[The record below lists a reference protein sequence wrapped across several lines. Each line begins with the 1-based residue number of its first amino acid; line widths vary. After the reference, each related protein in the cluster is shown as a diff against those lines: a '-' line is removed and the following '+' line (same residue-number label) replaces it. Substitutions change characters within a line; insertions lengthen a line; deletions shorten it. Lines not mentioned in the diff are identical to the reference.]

1 MPVSTTPTVIRR
13 YVALELRRLR
23 EEKGGIN
30 QTKAGEHIG
39 SRSPQSVIAKF
50 EAGERMPKL
59 GDVRLLLDLYDRPD
73 LFDQFRDL
81 MTHTTAPGP
90 AFDLDN
96 VVDLPENFD
105 MYLGLEQGASKIMS
119 YDAMTVKGIL
129 QCRPYAEALLRGHD
143 PGLSDSQVTVRL
155 DLRMRRS
162 LALDRADPRLELIAV
177 IDESVLR
184 REIGGPAVLAGQLDY
199 LVSATDRPNVSIR
212 VLPYS
217 VGVHPALHGTFTLL
231 DFPIER
237 DPGVVYLE
245 DRIGGRYR
253 DDIPD
258 IDEYRSVADRLLELA
273 LSDKR
278 SVALIN
284 KVRREMK
291 A

>member
-23 EEKGGIN
+23 EEKSGIS
-30 QTKAGEHIG
+30 QAKAGEYIG
-39 SRSPQSVIAKF
+39 MRSAQSVIGKY
-50 EAGERMPKL
+50 ESGERMPKL
-59 GDVRLLLDLYDRPD
+59 GDVRLLLELYDRSD
-73 LFDQFRDL
+73 LFDQFREL

-96 VVDLPENFD
+96 VADLPQNFD
-105 MYLGLEQGASKIMS
+105 MYVGLEQGASKILT

-129 QCRPYAEALLRGHD
+129 QCRPYAEALLRGHE
-143 PGLSDSQVTVRL
+143 PGLSEGQVATRL

-162 LALDRADPRLELIAV
+162 LALDRVEPQLELIAV
-177 IDESVLR
+177 IDESVLH
-184 REIGGPAVLAGQLDY
+184 REIGGPPVLAEQLDH
-199 LVSATDRPNVSIR
+199 LLAVSERPNVSIR

-253 DDIPD
+253 DDVPD
-258 IDEYRSVADRLLELA
+258 IDEYRSVAERLLALA
-273 LSDKR
+273 LSEKR
-278 SVALIN
+278 SVTLIN
-284 KVRREMK
+284 KVRREVRE
-291 A
+291 

>member
-13 YVALELRRLR
+13 YIALELRRLR

-30 QTKAGEHIG
+30 QTKAGEQIG

-59 GDVRLLLDLYDRPD
+59 GDVRLLLELYGRPD

-90 AFDLDN
+90 AFDLTGVN
-96 VVDLPENFD
+96 LPENFD

-119 YDAMTVKGIL
+119 YDAMTVMGIL
-129 QCRPYAEALLRGHD
+129 QCRAYAEALLRGHD

-177 IDESVLR
+177 IDESVLH
-184 REIGGPAVLAGQLDY
+184 REIGGPAVLGEQLDY
-199 LVSATDRPNVSIR
+199 LLSAADRPNVSIR

-217 VGVHPALHGTFTLL
+217 AGVHPALHGPFSLL

-258 IDEYRSVADRLLELA
+258 IDEYRSVAERLLELA
-273 LSDKR
+273 LSEKR
-278 SVALIN
+278 SVTLIN
-284 KVRREMK
+284 KVRREVRE
-291 A
+291 

>member
-30 QTKAGEHIG
+30 QTTAGEHIG

-50 EAGERMPKL
+50 EKGDRMPKL
-59 GDVRLLLDLYDRPD
+59 GDVRLLLDLYDRPE

-96 VVDLPENFD
+96 VVNLPENFD
-105 MYLGLEQGASKIMS
+105 MYLGLEQGASTIFT
-119 YDAMTVKGIL
+119 YDAMIVKGIL
-129 QCRPYAEALLRGHD
+129 QCRAYAEALLRGHQ

-155 DLRMRRS
+155 DLRMRRQE
-162 LALDRADPRLELIAV
+162 ALDRADPQVELIAV

-184 REIGGPAVLAGQLDY
+184 REIGGRVVLAEQLDH
-199 LVSATDRPNVSIR
+199 LLTAANRPNVSIR

-217 VGVHPALHGTFTLL
+217 VGVHPALHGPFTLL
-231 DFPIER
+231 DFPIKR

-258 IDEYRSVADRLLELA
+258 IDEYRSVAETLLELA
-273 LSDKR
+273 MSEKP
-278 SVALIN
+278 SVTLIK
-284 KVRREMK
+284 KVRREIGT
-291 A
+291 

>member
-30 QTKAGEHIG
+30 QTQAGQHIG

-50 EAGERMPKL
+50 EAGDRMPRL
-59 GDVRLLLDLYDRPD
+59 GDVKLLLDLYDRPE

-81 MTHTTAPGP
+81 MLHTTSPGP
-90 AFDLDN
+90 AFDLTDVN
-96 VVDLPENFD
+96 LPENFD
-105 MYLGLEQGASKIMS
+105 MYLGLEQGASKIFT
-119 YDAMTVKGIL
+119 YDAMAVMGVL
-129 QCRPYAEALLRGHD
+129 QCRSYAEALLYGHN
-143 PGLSDSQVTVRL
+143 PGLSHRQVTTKL
-155 DLRMRRS
+155 DLRMRRR
-162 LALDRADPRLELIAV
+162 LALDRVDPQLELIAV
-177 IDESVLR
+177 IDESVLHR
-184 REIGGPAVLAGQLDY
+184 AIGGPAVLAEQLDH
-199 LVSATDRPNVSIR
+199 LVLAAGQPNVSIR

-217 VGVHPALHGTFTLL
+217 VGVHPALHGPFHLL

-253 DDIPD
+253 DDTPD
-258 IDEYRSVADRLLELA
+258 IDEYRSVAERLSELA
-273 LSDKR
+273 LSEKR
-278 SVALIN
+278 SLTLIK
-284 KVRREMK
+284 KVRRELR

>member
-23 EEKGGIN
+23 EEKGDIN
-30 QTKAGEHIG
+30 QTKAGEYIG

-50 EAGERMPKL
+50 EKGDRMPKL
-59 GDVRLLLDLYDRPD
+59 GDVRLLLDLYGHPE

-81 MTHTTAPGP
+81 MLHTASPGP

-96 VVDLPENFD
+96 VNLPENFD
-105 MYLGLEQGASKIMS
+105 MYLGLEQGASKIMT
-119 YDAMTVKGIL
+119 YDAMAVIGVL
-129 QCRPYAEALLRGHD
+129 QCRPYAEALLRGHN
-143 PGLSDSQVTVRL
+143 PGLSQSQVTAKL
-155 DLRMRRS
+155 DLRMRRRS
-162 LALDRADPRLELIAV
+162 ALDREDPQLELAAV
-177 IDESVLR
+177 IDESALHR
-184 REIGGPAVLAGQLDY
+184 QIGGPAVLAEQLDY
-199 LVSATDRPNVSIR
+199 LVSAADRPNVTIR

-217 VGVHPALHGTFTLL
+217 VGVHPALHGPFSLL

-258 IDEYRSVADRLLELA
+258 IDVYRSVAERLQQLA
-273 LSDKR
+273 LSEKR
-278 SVALIN
+278 SVTLI
-284 KVRREMK
+284 KKLRREMR

>member
-50 EAGERMPKL
+50 EAGDRMPKL
-59 GDVRLLLDLYDRPD
+59 GDVRLLLDLYERPE
-73 LFDQFRDL
+73 LFEQFRDL
-81 MTHTTAPGP
+81 MLHTTAPGP

-105 MYLGLEQGASKIMS
+105 MYLGLEQGASKIVT
-119 YDAMTVKGIL
+119 YDAMTVIGIL
-129 QCRPYAEALLRGHD
+129 QCRPYAEALLRGHE
-143 PGLSDSQVTVRL
+143 PGLPQGEVTTRL
-155 DLRMRRS
+155 DLRMRRQ
-162 LALDRADPRLELIAV
+162 LALDRADPRLELTAV

-184 REIGGPAVLAGQLDY
+184 REVGGPAVLAEQLDH
-199 LVSATDRPNVSIR
+199 LVSAAERPNVSIR

-217 VGVHPALHGTFTLL
+217 AGVHPALHGPFTVL

-253 DDIPD
+253 DDTPD
-258 IDEYRSVADRLLELA
+258 IDEYRSVAERLLELA

-278 SVALIN
+278 SVTLLN
-284 KVRREMK
+284 KVRKEVR

>member
-30 QTKAGEHIG
+30 QTKAGEYIG

-50 EAGERMPKL
+50 EKGERMPKL
-59 GDVRLLLDLYDRPD
+59 GDVRLLLEFYGRPD

-81 MTHTTAPGP
+81 MTHTRAPGP
-90 AFDLDN
+90 AFDLTGVN
-96 VVDLPENFD
+96 LPENFD
-105 MYLGLEQGASKIMS
+105 MYLGLEQGASKIMT
-119 YDAMTVKGIL
+119 YDAMTVIGIL
-129 QCRPYAEALLRGHD
+129 QCRLYAEALLRAHD
-143 PGLSDSQVTVRL
+143 PGLSESQVTTRL

-162 LALDRADPRLELIAV
+162 QALDRLDPQLELVAV
-177 IDESVLR
+177 IDESVLH
-184 REIGGPAVLAGQLDY
+184 REVGGPAVMAEQLNH
-199 LVSATDRPNVSIR
+199 LVSAAERPNVSIR

-217 VGVHPALHGTFTLL
+217 AGVHPALHGPFHLL

-237 DPGVVYLE
+237 DPGVVYVE

-253 DDIPD
+253 DDLPD
-258 IDEYRSVADRLLELA
+258 IDEYRSVAERLLELA
-273 LSDKR
+273 LPEKR

-284 KVRREMK
+284 KVRREVSE
-291 A
+291 